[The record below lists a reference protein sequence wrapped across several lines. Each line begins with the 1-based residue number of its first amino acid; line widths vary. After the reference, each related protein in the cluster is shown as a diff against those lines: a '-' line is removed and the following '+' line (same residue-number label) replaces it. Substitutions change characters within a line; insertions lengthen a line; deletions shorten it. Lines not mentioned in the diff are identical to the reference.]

1 MLQAIRE
8 KAQGWI
14 AWAIVILISIPFALW
29 GIQEYLGVGGEPE
42 VAEVDGDAITERMLD
57 QRVRDFRD
65 RMRNQLGEAYR
76 ADLFQE
82 GVLKE
87 QVLDAM
93 IDEMVLVNSARSWN
107 LRTSD
112 AQAYSF
118 ISSVPSF
125 QRDGQF
131 DQQMYQ
137 AAVRNRGMSEA
148 GFEQTVRQDMAVAQI
163 RNGIEATVFA
173 TQNDVNTMLRLYE
186 QKRKLRFVRVP
197 ADAFRADVKIDADA
211 VRAYYEKHPAQY
223 RVPEQVKL
231 NYLLLDESTLGGLVE
246 VNENALMEYYEG
258 HKSEFSAAETPQAID
273 QAKKKAEQLLQQIR
287 DGADFAELAK
297 QNSDD
302 PGSSENGG
310 DLGWVE
316 RGMMVPQFEDAAFA
330 LDAGAVSDVVKTD
343 FGYHIIQAVEIRDEK
358 RSLRHILVA
367 AKGNADDT
375 EFADVRAQVETA
387 YRKFEA
393 ENLYFDY
400 AERLAE
406 TAYENPSTLGPAAEA
421 LGIAVQSTDWLSRES
436 PLPAQLDSPKV
447 IDAAF
452 ADDVLNEGN
461 NSQLLEI
468 GPQRAVVLRVVEH
481 APETVK
487 PFEDNRV
494 EIEQD
499 FVNAQASEAA
509 AQAGQQALEALK
521 SGQETLEQLVS
532 SRQWEAKEPGLVGRN
547 HADVPAEVLDE
558 AFSLQPPAEGAA
570 AFGGVVSAEGDYFV
584 VAVDA
589 VEYGNPDK
597 LTETE
602 KPMLDAQ
609 IGRKVATAQ
618 MQDLI
623 NSLRARAA
631 IDIKLKEE

>member
-82 GVLKE
+82 SVLKE

-231 NYLLLDESTLGGLVE
+231 NYLLLGESTLGGLVE
-246 VNENALMEYYEG
+246 VDEAALKDYYEG
-258 HKSEFSAAETPQAID
+258 HKSEFVAREQRAMRHILIAAEGGADDAAQQ
-273 QAKKKAEQLLQQIR
+273 QAKQKADDLLQQIR

-302 PGSSENGG
+302 PGSAEKGG

-316 RGMMVPQFEDAAFA
+316 RGLMVSEFEEAGFA
-330 LDAGAVSDVVKTD
+330 LDKGAVSDVVKTD
-343 FGYHIIQAVEIRDEK
+343 FGYHIIQVTDVRGGAG
-358 RSLRHILVA
+358 A
-367 AKGNADDT
+367 A
-375 EFADVRAQVETA
+375 FADVRDQVEAA